1 MGRRR
6 FSGSLLQRAAH
17 VALDKPVRR
26 NSNGHT
32 YSYTNGYTCDYAN
45 CYPYTNANANFD
57 SYSNGNRNR
66 DAYTYGNFDSRPN
79 IYSYANGY
87 CKCYS
92 DGHTHVD
99 AETVANGT
107 TWTIDKAASHASAKA
122 VGPESQACHVVAPS
136 LRRGAK
142 AGDQSSVVAGIGDP
156 GNPFH
161 GPDRES

>member
-1 MGRRR
+1 M
-6 FSGSLLQRAAH
+6 QRAAH

-66 DAYTYGNFDSRPN
+66 DAYSYGNFDSRPN